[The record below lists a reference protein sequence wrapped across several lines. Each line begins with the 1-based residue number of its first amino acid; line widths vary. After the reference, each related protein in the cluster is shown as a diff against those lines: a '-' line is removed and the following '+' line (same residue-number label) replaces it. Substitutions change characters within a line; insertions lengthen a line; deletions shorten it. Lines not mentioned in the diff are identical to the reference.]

1 MDINLNEENIKE
13 AKTKEKD
20 SINFNDSIDKEP
32 DINNNS
38 KDDFDF
44 DLNNYE
50 NDADIMNG
58 IAKKNINNGEKKPD
72 VNNNDIE
79 DENIMMNEE
88 N

>member
-1 MDINLNEENIKE
+1 M
-13 AKTKEKD
+13 
-20 SINFNDSIDKEP
+20 
-32 DINNNS
+32 
-38 KDDFDF
+38 
-44 DLNNYE
+44 NNYE

-58 IAKKNINNGEKKPD
+58 IAKKNINNWEKKPD